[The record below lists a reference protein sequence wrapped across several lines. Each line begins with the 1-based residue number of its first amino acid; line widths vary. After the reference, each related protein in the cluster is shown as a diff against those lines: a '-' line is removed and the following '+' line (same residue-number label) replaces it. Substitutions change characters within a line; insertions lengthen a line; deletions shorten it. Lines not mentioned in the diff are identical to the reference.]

1 MENYE
6 ELIQQV
12 QSGKLSLLELISSQ
26 KDMAE
31 DFKDFCEE
39 NNIEKSEDVAKTFIS
54 YKEQQMMDAQNL

>member
-12 QSGKLSLLELISSQ
+12 QSGTLSLLELISSQ

-31 DFKDFCEE
+31 DFKDFCDK

-54 YKEQQMMDAQNL
+54 YKEQQMMDA

>member
-12 QSGKLSLLELISSQ
+12 QSGNLSLLKFILSQ

-31 DFKDFCEE
+31 DFKEFCEK
-39 NNIEKSEDVAKTFIS
+39 NNIEKNEDVAKTFIS